1 MYNKIM
7 DFLGR
12 FLGTKPVNTKLIF
25 PDEPVAEKP
34 VVATEVE
41 KHEVTFVETKPAA
54 VAPKV
59 EAKQKVDMSKMTK
72 AQVVAAAKEK
82 GVTLNMKMKKNEMLA
97 TLDEN

>member
-34 VVATEVE
+34 VVATEV
-41 KHEVTFVETKPAA
+41 KNLEVTVVETKAP
-54 VAPKV
+54 PKV
-59 EAKQKVDMSKMTK
+59 ETEPKVDMSKMTK

-97 TLDEN
+97 ALNEN

>member
-1 MYNKIM
+1 M

-12 FLGTKPVNTKLIF
+12 FLGTTPVKTKHIF

-34 VVATEVE
+34 VATEVE
-41 KHEVTFVETKPAA
+41 NIEVSFVEPKA
-54 VAPKV
+54 APKV
-59 EAKQKVDMSKMTK
+59 EAKPKVDMSKMTK

-82 GVTLNMKMKKNEMLA
+82 GITLNMKMKKNEMLA

>member
-12 FLGTKPVNTKLIF
+12 FLGTTPVKTKHIF

-41 KHEVTFVETKPAA
+41 NIEVSFVEPKA
-54 VAPKV
+54 APKV
-59 EAKQKVDMSKMTK
+59 ETEPKVDMSKMTK

-97 TLDEN
+97 ALNEN

>member
-1 MYNKIM
+1 MYDKIM

-25 PDEPVAEKP
+25 PDEPVVEKP
-34 VVATEVE
+34 VVATISEVE
-41 KHEVTFVETKPAA
+41 VKIEKIT
-54 VAPKV
+54 PKV
-59 EAKQKVDMSKMTK
+59 ETEPKVDMSKMTK

-97 TLDEN
+97 ALNEN